1 MSATPL
7 LNIAGLTASVDEKTI
22 LQGIDLAVGA
32 GETHVLM
39 GPNGAGKSTMGHVIM
54 GDPVYTVNEGTI
66 TFDGQDIT
74 DLSPD
79 KRSRAGLFLSFQ
91 APVEIPGVP
100 LSSFLRAQIAGRPGL
115 EMKGKEFRRRVREL
129 AAELD
134 MDTAYL
140 NRELG
145 VGFSGGEKKKVEMLQ
160 LLLLQPKLAIL
171 DETDSGLDVD
181 ALGVVSRGMD
191 AYRKSTDGSLVIIT
205 HNTRILEHLEVDRV
219 HVMVNGRI
227 VREDDASLIPWI
239 DANGFDSFEREAAA
253 QLATEQAAQP
263 APAVDPVRAASMNLG
278 AGMVQSLRATLDAN
292 GATCGSAVKQ

>member
-7 LNIAGLTASVDEKTI
+7 LSITGLTASVDEKTI
-22 LQGIDLAVGA
+22 LHGIDLDVTA

-100 LSSFLRAQIAGRPGL
+100 LSSFLRASVAGRPGL
-115 EMKGKEFRRRVREL
+115 EMKGKEFRHRVKEL

-191 AYRKSTDGSLVIIT
+191 AYRRSTDGSLVIIT

-239 DANGFDSFEREAAA
+239 DANGFDSFERESAE
-253 QLATEQAAQP
+253 QLA
-263 APAVDPVRAASMNLG
+263 
-278 AGMVQSLRATLDAN
+278 AGESR
-292 GATCGSAVKQ
+292 